1 MDEKIYYLEGEFL
14 KNTGELAFLYND
26 KINPKYI
33 KWLESEL
40 YTQTKVKN
48 NGVLDSVSHS
58 YYQVVYNGYND
69 DMQEVTA
76 ALPTLEQAK
85 KALEANKAYFNED
98 MYIIAKIN
106 CA

>member
-1 MDEKIYYLEGEFL
+1 MIEKIKDILEKHYYGRNAIEDRCS
-14 KNTGELAFLYND
+14 KEL
-26 KINPKYI
+26 
-33 KWLESEL
+33 
-40 YTQTKVKN
+40 
-48 NGVLDSVSHS
+48 LDLFTVSHS

-85 KALEANKAYFNED
+85 KALEANKAYFDED

-106 CA
+106 CG